1 MNNIKTETSDA
12 DLNPGDERAQRL
24 AKIERLR
31 EAGFEPYGRAFE
43 PVSRLADLRAGFE
56 EGCSARAAG
65 RLMTIRQMGKSIFA
79 DMKDGSDR
87 MQVYVSRADLS
98 EGDFAAYKLLDAGD
112 FIGVEGA
119 LFTTRTGEKTIRV
132 GRWELLSKALRP
144 LPEKWHG
151 LKDAEIR
158 LRRRHL
164 DLIANPDSKEL
175 FERRS
180 SVIREI
186 RSFLWERGFVEVE
199 TPMLQPQS
207 GGAAARPFR
216 TRYESL
222 SADMVLRI
230 APELYLKKLLVGGFD
245 RIFEL
250 NRSFRNEGISRTHN
264 PEFTMLEVYQAFSD
278 VRGMKELVESL
289 VTTVASKV
297 FGTLKAGSPDA
308 PIDLALPWREASY
321 GELIRE
327 HAGADWF
334 ELPMEA
340 ARARAAS
347 LGLTINPGWKRLEIT
362 HEIYEKVVERQL
374 VQPTFVTRFPFE
386 LIPLA
391 KVCADDPSCADV
403 FELVIGGK
411 EIAPAYSELNDPV
424 EQRKRFEL
432 QVGEDVQ
439 KIDEDFLAAIEH
451 GMPPAGGMGIGI
463 DRLVMILSGAETIR
477 DVILFPQLKPDRLR

>member
-1 MNNIKTETSDA
+1 MDRIETSDA
-12 DLNPGDERAQRL
+12 GLNSGDERTQRL

-43 PVSRLADLRAGFE
+43 PVSRLADLKAGFD
-56 EGCSARAAG
+56 EGRAIRAAG

-79 DMKDGSDR
+79 DMKDGSGR
-87 MQVYVSRADLS
+87 MQVYVSKADLS
-98 EGDFAAYKLLDAGD
+98 ETDFAAYKLLDAGD

-119 LFTTRTGEKTIRV
+119 LFITRTGEKTIRV
-132 GRWELLSKALRP
+132 GRWELLAKALRP

-164 DLIANPDSKEL
+164 DLIANPESKEL

-289 VTTVASKV
+289 FTTVAMKV

-308 PIDLALPWREASY
+308 PIDLSLPWREAVYSD
-321 GELIRE
+321 LIRE

-334 ELPMEA
+334 ELPVEA
-340 ARARAAS
+340 ARERAAS
-347 LGLTINPGWKRLEIT
+347 LGLTINPEWKPLEIT

-391 KVCADDPSCADV
+391 KVCPDDPSCADV

-424 EQRKRFEL
+424 EQRKRFAL

-439 KIDEDFLAAIEH
+439 KIDEDFLGAIEH

-477 DVILFPQLKPDRLR
+477 DVILFPQLKPKEGDS